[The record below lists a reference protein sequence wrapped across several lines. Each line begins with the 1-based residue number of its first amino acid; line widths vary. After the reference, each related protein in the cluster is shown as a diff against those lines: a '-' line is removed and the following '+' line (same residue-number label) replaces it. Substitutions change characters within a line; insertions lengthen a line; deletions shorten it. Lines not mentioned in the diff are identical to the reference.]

1 MLRTTYYLLLV
12 VIPANAAFLGTPRLP
27 LAQRRTPLV
36 TLCSEALLGGIPAV
50 VDDAILARDEASDAW
65 WRASVRAVR
74 GSQVLVHYS
83 GCDDSWDEWV
93 EASSPNLVR
102 MDETERAQAASAFQS
117 DELEEALEDEELLAK
132 FREQRW
138 EQNARWQLDVFAK
151 AHEGAWTG
159 ECVEYD
165 CTTKGGGN
173 PSFAAGAPA
182 PCTSSVAISSA
193 ETVTWAETHADAA
206 LAINEE
212 FGFDKFRPERGN
224 MAVSNAYTLSAP
236 AEGGGVLLELG
247 LRDARAGRRLRCKLA
262 YAPSGDDEMRLA
274 RLAVIREAEAG
285 ADGAAERDEPGGPLY
300 DPPPGSREGYCSLYL
315 ERGLTLLFPAAIASA
330 KRGVICADWSA
341 SAMRYQL
348 DRKFD
353 ALDGSLRSLELT
365 EIAVDDASVYPPQFP
380 RDPDGESRR

>member
-1 MLRTTYYLLLV
+1 M
-12 VIPANAAFLGTPRLP
+12 
-27 LAQRRTPLV
+27 
-36 TLCSEALLGGIPAV
+36 EAPSPTS
-50 VDDAILARDEASDAW
+50 RDGRDGA
-65 WRASVRAVR
+65 
-74 GSQVLVHYS
+74 
-83 GCDDSWDEWV
+83 
-93 EASSPNLVR
+93 
-102 MDETERAQAASAFQS
+102 AQAASAFQS
-117 DELEEALEDEELLAK
+117 DEPEALEDEELLAK
-132 FREQRW
+132 FREQR

-236 AEGGGVLLELG
+236 AEGGGVLLESAAT
-247 LRDARAGRRLRCKLA
+247 RARGGVCAASSRTRRAAMRCA
-262 YAPSGDDEMRLA
+262 A

-300 DPPPGSREGYCSLYL
+300 DLPPARARGTARCT
-315 ERGLTLLFPAAIASA
+315 ERGLTPFPAAIASA
-330 KRGVICADWSA
+330 KRGVICVDWSA

-348 DRKFD
+348 DRS
-353 ALDGSLRSLELT
+353 LTPDGSLRSLELT
-365 EIAVDDASVYPPQFP
+365 RSPSTTPPST
-380 RDPDGESRR
+380 RRSSRATGRVLSKETGEMCVLRKAF